1 MESSIRFYSLPFS
14 QLRTYVAALL
24 FIVGNIALPQLFH
37 LAPQGGVTWLPI
49 YFFTLVGA
57 CKYGWKVGLLTAV
70 ASPLLNSWLF
80 GMPAQAVLPAIVVKS
95 VLLAAGAGWVAG
107 RYRSVSPLLLLAVV
121 LFYQLA
127 GACFEWAWTGSLHAA
142 FQDFRV
148 GIPGMLLQI
157 LGGYLLIK
165 HVIRK

>member
-1 MESSIRFYSLPFS
+1 
-14 QLRTYVAALL
+14 
-24 FIVGNIALPQLFH
+24 
-37 LAPQGGVTWLPI
+37 
-49 YFFTLVGA
+49 
-57 CKYGWKVGLLTAV
+57 
-70 ASPLLNSWLF
+70 
-80 GMPAQAVLPAIVVKS
+80 MPAQAVLPAIVVKS

-142 FQDFRV
+142 FQDLRV